1 MRYRCSLLLAIGC
14 SLIAYCSLRSSPTL
28 AEISWLPEWLGA
40 WADKHGELRT
50 GVPFFIVSSYIALES
65 WYGFR
70 ASRAL
75 PPLMWALA
83 VYGLLCVLG
92 LTELIQIWLPQRT
105 ASWADIAWGSAGALA
120 GGWPLLLRSA
130 SASASET

>member
-1 MRYRCSLLLAIGC
+1 MKYRTAFAMMIGC
-14 SLIAYCSLRSSPTL
+14 ALITYLSLRPSPQL
-28 AEISWLPEWLGA
+28 SEISWLPAWLSA
-40 WADKHGELRT
+40 WADIHGDLRT
-50 GVPFFIVSSYIALES
+50 AVPFFMLSSYLALES

-75 PPLMWALA
+75 PNLLWILGL
-83 VYGLLCVLG
+83 YGLLGILG
-92 LTELIQIWLPQRT
+92 LTEFIQIWLPQRT

-130 SASASET
+130 SASET